1 MTAVT
6 LITTTVIQTMTDIF
20 AKMRHE
26 TKHQIGKHEDLVL
39 SQRLGKLFKRDEFA
53 GPDGTYKVTS
63 LYFDTPYDD
72 ALREKL
78 EGQLKREKFRLRYYG
93 NEAETIRLEKKF
105 KINGLSGKN
114 QLNLTKDEVIKILN
128 GEYSFL
134 LDKNSQMAV
143 EFYSK
148 LQGRLLKPKTI
159 VTYDREAF
167 RYPAAD
173 VRITLD
179 RNIKTSLH
187 IVDFLS
193 ETVPKVSVAE
203 EFTVLEVKY
212 RHFIP
217 DVVLMAIQTEGSL
230 TTAFSKYA
238 VCRRFD

>member
-1 MTAVT
+1 MAN
-6 LITTTVIQTMTDIF
+6 I
-20 AKMRHE
+20 A
-26 TKHQIGKHEDLVL
+26 
-39 SQRLGKLFKRDEFA
+39 
-53 GPDGTYKVTS
+53 
-63 LYFDTPYDD
+63 
-72 ALREKL
+72 
-78 EGQLKREKFRLRYYG
+78 
-93 NEAETIRLEKKF
+93 
-105 KINGLSGKN
+105 
-114 QLNLTKDEVIKILN
+114 
-128 GEYSFL
+128 FL
-134 LDKNSQMAV
+134 LDKNSQLAV

-212 RHFIP
+212 RRFIP